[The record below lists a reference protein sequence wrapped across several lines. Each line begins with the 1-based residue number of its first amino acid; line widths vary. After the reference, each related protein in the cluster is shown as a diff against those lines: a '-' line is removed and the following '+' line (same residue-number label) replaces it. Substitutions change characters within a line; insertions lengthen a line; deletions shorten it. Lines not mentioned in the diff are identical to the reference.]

1 MKTSEQIKGAIR
13 NISKKTGVNPNSL
26 LQMCLFEGILEKIS
40 KSKYRENFILKG
52 GLLISSLIGVDV
64 RSTMD
69 MDTTL
74 RGIPLNEVSITNILN
89 EILAI
94 EIDADIEYKLIKLSP
109 IRQEDV
115 YEDFCA
121 SISCIFGKINTSLN
135 IDITTGDVITPREMN
150 YSYSKILE
158 EGTIPIMTYTI
169 ETILA
174 EKFETISSRNI
185 TTTRARDFY
194 DLYMLYGIY
203 KDKIDKDTLQKAI
216 ERTSKYRG
224 SFETVLQYREIVD
237 LFRESEMPKELW
249 EKYKKNSLYMPFGA
263 DTNFFYPREKIA
275 KFNFDCS
282 YVGSDIK
289 GEKATMKYLYP
300 AVDFNFGLFGNWKIN
315 RHRFMIWKN
324 FTKKPPYK
332 KVFDKLSLG
341 KIKQED
347 IPYLYSSSKINL
359 NCTLQ
364 DCIDWDVVTLR
375 TYEVLACK
383 GFLITDIVPSAF
395 KTMQECMVFT
405 SGGDDLREKIRYY
418 LSNDAKREEI
428 AQNGYEYVVKNAS
441 IDARVKELITYI
453 KGVVD

>member
-1 MKTSEQIKGAIR
+1 MNIGMYIKWDKFSINNNGNVIGDELWGETLCRSINRQYKDIKAELYAPNYLPKEKLDVLIYLNDNKPIGNLAR
-13 NISKKTGVNPNSL
+13 KHILYLQNGYGREAEIIIKELVENDYDGYVFFSKKM
-26 LQMCLFEGILEKIS
+26 Q
-40 KSKYRENFILKG
+40 
-52 GLLISSLIGVDV
+52 
-64 RSTMD
+64 
-69 MDTTL
+69 
-74 RGIPLNEVSITNILN
+74 
-89 EILAI
+89 EI
-94 EIDADIEYKLIKLSP
+94 
-109 IRQEDV
+109 
-115 YEDFCA
+115 YE
-121 SISCIFGKINTSLN
+121 
-135 IDITTGDVITPREMN
+135 
-150 YSYSKILE
+150 
-158 EGTIPIMTYTI
+158 
-169 ETILA
+169 
-174 EKFETISSRNI
+174 
-185 TTTRARDFY
+185 
-194 DLYMLYGIY
+194 
-203 KDKIDKDTLQKAI
+203 
-216 ERTSKYRG
+216 
-224 SFETVLQYREIVD
+224 
-237 LFRESEMPKELW
+237 

-383 GFLITDIVPSAF
+383 GFLITDMVPSAC